1 MGIAKPFFAGLGP
14 ALVGRVAGGV
24 SSLTSTAPPPELQA
38 QLAPAVSAPPPAA
51 ATAMPELLG
60 HVTAPPV
67 PVTYAAPA
75 PAATVPYTAQQM
87 TWRTIDAQQQAVTT
101 RDRLPALLAICRWT
115 PIALGVG
122 AAAWWIGAAL
132 ADRSAP
138 AK

>member
-1 MGIAKPFFAGLGP
+1 MGIAGPFFGGLGP
-14 ALVGRVAGGV
+14 ALVGSFAGGV

-38 QLAPAVSAPPPAA
+38 QLAPAASTPPPAA

-67 PVTYAAPA
+67 PTPYAN
-75 PAATVPYTAQQM
+75 PAAVPFTQQQM
-87 TWRTIDAQQQAVTT
+87 RWRTVDAQQQAVTT
-101 RDRLPALLAICRWT
+101 RDRLPPILALCKWG

-132 ADRSAP
+132 SDRA
-138 AK
+138 AAR